1 MTFKTHLNK
10 VNLVIVL
17 ALLAALL
24 VPVIGFA
31 AADTIA
37 YNENL
42 EAGAAENAHTNL
54 NSGIEIACS
63 CGDPGG
69 GGNSGGCC

>member
-1 MTFKTHLNK
+1 MTFKAHLNK
-10 VNLVIVL
+10 VNLVLVL

-31 AADTIA
+31 AGQTVAFNALFDSGST
-37 YNENL
+37 
-42 EAGAAENAHTNL
+42 ENAHSNGGPTTA
-54 NSGIEIACS
+54 IACG

-69 GGNSGGCC
+69 ASGGCC

>member
-1 MTFKTHLNK
+1 MTFKNHLNK
-10 VNLVIVL
+10 VNLVLVL

-31 AADTIA
+31 AGETVAFI
-37 YNENL
+37 ENL
-42 EAGAAENAHTNL
+42 DAGAAENAHTDL
-54 NSGIEIACS
+54 NSGIEIACA

-69 GGNSGGCC
+69 GGSGSCC

>member
-1 MTFKTHLNK
+1 MTFKLNLNK
-10 VNLVIVL
+10 VNLVLVL

-31 AADTIA
+31 AGQSVAFNANTDSGSID
-37 YNENL
+37 
-42 EAGAAENAHTNL
+42 NAHAKL
-54 NSGIEIACS
+54 NPGTEIACS

-69 GGNSGGCC
+69 GGTGGCC